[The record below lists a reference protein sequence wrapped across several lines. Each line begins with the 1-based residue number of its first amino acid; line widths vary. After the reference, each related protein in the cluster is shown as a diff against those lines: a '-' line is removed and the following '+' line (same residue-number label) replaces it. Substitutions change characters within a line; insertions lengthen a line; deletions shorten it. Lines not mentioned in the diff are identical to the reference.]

1 MAIEA
6 VAAIA
11 AKEVA
16 VEAAKEAALQAG
28 REIAQKMATEAGAQG
43 AGNELQTAMMERQ
56 TMQDGFRVGE
66 MSEGKGEG
74 REFLKQKE
82 ADAAEELRGKL
93 DAEEVRPET
102 ENTPVNESP
111 EVQNPAE
118 TEVTEADAAQEV
130 AESQE
135 TVESTELAETQEGGE
150 AAEQLEPTTPKWE
163 DYLAKETSSGKPTYE
178 KLQCGKDSELLNG
191 PLPEK
196 SVLELD
202 NPTGNNHLRVE
213 TNGHGRVIELK
224 ADRLERLDGGR
235 DIYQQRRC
243 CQIKEGKTG
252 DDGGHLCAS
261 DFGGPKEQFNYSP
274 MNSQINRHGECR
286 LMEKHIEKA
295 LNSGQTVTEYRIRP
309 AYDGES
315 LRPEK
320 FSVSMKIDG
329 IPKHFHIT
337 NPAMVA

>member
-6 VAAIA
+6 VAAVA

-16 VEAAKEAALQAG
+16 VQAAKEAALQSA
-28 REIAQKMATEAGAQG
+28 REIAQKMATDAVGQG
-43 AGNELQTAMMERQ
+43 KNELQTAMMERQ
-56 TMQDGFRVGE
+56 SMQEGFRLGE
-66 MSEGKGEG
+66 MPEGKGEE
-74 REFLKQKE
+74 RELGKLRE

-93 DAEEVRPET
+93 DAEDAPSET
-102 ENTPVNESP
+102 SSTPASESSDL
-111 EVQNPAE
+111 QNPAE
-118 TEVTEADAAQEV
+118 TEVTEAAAAQEV

-135 TVESTELAETQEGGE
+135 AVESTELAEAQEGAE
-150 AAEQLEPTTPKWE
+150 ATEQLEPATLKWE
-163 DYLAKETSSGKPTYE
+163 DYLAKETSGGKPTYE

-191 PLPEK
+191 QLPEK
-196 SVLELD
+196 SVFELD
-202 NPTGNNHLRVE
+202 NPAGNNHLRVE

-243 CQIKEGKTG
+243 CQIKEGKIG

-261 DFGGPKEQFNYSP
+261 EFGGPREQFNYSP

-309 AYDGES
+309 SYDGES

-320 FSVSMKIDG
+320 FAVSMKIDG
-329 IPKHFHIT
+329 IPKHFHIK